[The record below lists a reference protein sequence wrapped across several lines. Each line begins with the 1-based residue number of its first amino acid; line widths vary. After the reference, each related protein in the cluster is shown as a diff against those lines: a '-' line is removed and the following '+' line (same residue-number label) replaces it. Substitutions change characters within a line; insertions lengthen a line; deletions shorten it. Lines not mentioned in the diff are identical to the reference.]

1 MIVADTGA
9 IVALID
15 ADERHHKTLKTLY
28 KSDPDSWTLPWAVL
42 PEVDY
47 LLSKHLGSRAEEAFL
62 ADLASGVFSI
72 EWGEEGDLVE
82 ARRLCQR
89 HRALKLGLVDAVVI
103 AVAQRL
109 RADAIATLDLR
120 RFGSVRI
127 RGDPKLVP
135 RDL

>member
-1 MIVADTGA
+1 MADTGG
-9 IVALID
+9 IVAVID
-15 ADERHHKTLKTLY
+15 ADERHHKPLKTLY
-28 KSDPDSWTLPWAVL
+28 ESDPDSWTLPRAVL

-47 LLSKHLGSRAEEAFL
+47 LLSAHVGSRAEEAFL
-62 ADLASGVFSI
+62 AELASGVFSV
-72 EWGEEGDLVE
+72 ECGEEGDLVE
-82 ARRLCQR
+82 ARKLCQR

-120 RFGSVRI
+120 HFGSVRI
-127 RGDPKLVP
+127 RGDPQLVP